1 MNSVLTFL
9 QKQGVDISAPC
20 GGNGICKKCLVKTS
34 KGEVL
39 ACQTPMSDDLDIITT
54 SEHPINAVST
64 YEPGREFPFSR
75 EGKFGIAIDIGTTT
89 LAFEL
94 IELTTGR
101 RIHAH
106 TATNSQRRFGT
117 DVISRIKYAAEGGLK
132 EMQTAILQDIE
143 TGVRHLKAEVTHIA
157 ISGNTTM
164 LHILRG
170 LDCRTLGIFP
180 FKPVDINIYKT
191 KYKSYDIIILPSI
204 STYVGADI
212 VSGLLH
218 LGNKPG
224 NYLLIDLGTNGE
236 IALFSDNKIITAGAA
251 AGPAFEAANI
261 SMGMP
266 AIDGAIAKAEYK
278 NDKFLYKTISNKNPI
293 GICGT
298 GVIDIAGEIV
308 KHELCDE
315 TGYIEDDI
323 NITDNIYFTPKDLR
337 EIQLAKS
344 AMRSGIEIL
353 LDIAKLDYNQIT
365 KIYLAGGFGHKVNPQ
380 SAANIGLFP
389 ASVLQKIKTVGNTSL
404 AGAIS
409 VLLSHEAEE
418 EAVLIAKKAEEVN
431 LASHIK
437 FNEFFMEYMMF
448 GE

>member
-1 MNSVLTFL
+1 MNSLLTFL
-9 QKQGVDISAPC
+9 QKQGVDILAPC
-20 GGNGICKKCLVKTS
+20 GGNGICKKCLVETS
-34 KGEVL
+34 KGMVL
-39 ACQTPMSDDLDIITT
+39 ACQTPMSDELISNLPANRPLNII
-54 SEHPINAVST
+54 ST
-64 YEPGREFPFSR
+64 YEPVREFPCSR
-75 EGKFGIAIDIGTTT
+75 MGQLGVAIDIGTTT

-94 IELTTGR
+94 IELTTGK
-101 RIHAH
+101 RICTH
-106 TATNSQRRFGT
+106 TAINSQRRFGA

-143 TGVRHLKAEVTHIA
+143 KGIKYLNADITHIS

-170 LDCRTLGIFP
+170 LDCSTLGVFP
-180 FKPVDINIYKT
+180 FNPVDISIYKT

-212 VSGLLH
+212 VAGLLH
-218 LGNKPG
+218 LSKEPG
-224 NYLLIDLGTNGE
+224 NHLLIDLGTNGE
-236 IALFSDNKIITAGAA
+236 IALFNDNKIITESTA

-266 AIDGAIAKAEYK
+266 AIEGSIAKAEYK
-278 NDKFLYKTISNKNPI
+278 NGKFLCKTISDKKPI

-308 KHELCDE
+308 KHGLCDE

-323 NITDNIYFTPKDLR
+323 NIIDNIYFTAKDLR

-353 LDIAKLDYNQIT
+353 LDTAGLDYNQIDN
-365 KIYLAGGFGHKVNPQ
+365 IYLAGGFGHKINPQ

-389 ASVLQKIKTVGNTSL
+389 SSVLPKIKTVGNTSL
-404 AGAIS
+404 AGATS
-409 VLLSHEAEE
+409 VLLSNEAES
-418 EAVLIAKKAEEVN
+418 EAILIAQKAKEIN
-431 LASHIK
+431 LAAHSK

-448 GE
+448 E